1 MTMKDLRKI
10 IWLLII
16 GLFTAVLLY
25 PTLHELGHSLTTI
38 ILGGKVL
45 EFHLFPLPNMLCDG
59 SSVGKIGLVMIGLS
73 GMLIPFLI
81 SISFKPNHFTVWY
94 VMQLIKGISSLAFA
108 LSLISLCGRRFG
120 FRIANDDIITA
131 LNFWPDGSTF
141 FIITIIAF
149 LLLAIYSIC
158 RQQPLKRLCK
168 YFEINEK

>member
-1 MTMKDLRKI
+1 M
-10 IWLLII
+10 LIV

-25 PTLHELGHSLTTI
+25 PALHELGHSLAT
-38 ILGGKVL
+38 LMFGGKVI
-45 EFHLFPLPNMLCDG
+45 EFHLLPLPNMLCDG
-59 SSVGKIGLVMIGLS
+59 SSVGNAGLVTIGLC

-81 SISFKPNHFTVWY
+81 SISFKPKHFTVWY

-108 LSLISLCGRRFG
+108 LSLMSLFGRKFG

-131 LNFWPDGSTF
+131 LNFWPDGSAF
-141 FIITIIAF
+141 FVITIIAF

-158 RQQPLKRLCK
+158 RQQPLKRLYK

>member
-1 MTMKDLRKI
+1 M
-10 IWLLII
+10 LIV

-25 PTLHELGHSLTTI
+25 PALHELGHSLAT
-38 ILGGKVL
+38 LVFGGKVI
-45 EFHLFPLPNMLCDG
+45 EFHLLPLPNMLCDG
-59 SSVGKIGLVMIGLS
+59 SSVGNSGLVTIGLC

-81 SISFKPNHFTVWY
+81 SISFKPKHFTVWY

-108 LSLISLCGRRFG
+108 LSLMSLCGRRFG

-141 FIITIIAF
+141 FFITIIAF

-158 RQQPLKRLCK
+158 RQQPLKRLYK
-168 YFEINEK
+168 YFDINEK

>member
-1 MTMKDLRKI
+1 M
-10 IWLLII
+10 LIV

-25 PTLHELGHSLTTI
+25 PALHELGHSLAT
-38 ILGGKVL
+38 LMFGGKVI
-45 EFHLFPLPNMLCDG
+45 EFHLLPLPNMLCDG
-59 SSVGKIGLVMIGLS
+59 SSVGNAGLVTIGLC

-81 SISFKPNHFTVWY
+81 SISFKPKHFTVWY

-141 FIITIIAF
+141 FVITIIAF

-158 RQQPLKRLCK
+158 QQQPLKRLYK